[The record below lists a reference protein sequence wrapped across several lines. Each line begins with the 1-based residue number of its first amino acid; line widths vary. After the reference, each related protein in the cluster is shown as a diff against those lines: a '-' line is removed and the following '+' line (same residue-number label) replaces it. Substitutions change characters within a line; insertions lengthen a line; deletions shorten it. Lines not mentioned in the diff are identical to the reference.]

1 MRASKAAFSHQVYLD
16 GLYYHKIR
24 IEAGFEGGAR
34 TVLPAILLDI
44 YFHAVPIGNLAFHF

>member
-24 IEAGFEGGAR
+24 IAAGFEGGAR

-44 YFHAVPIGNLAFHF
+44 YFHAVPIGSQAFHF